1 MIKKIIK
8 SSFINQ
14 KKAIALMVASIAVG
28 TALVSSLL
36 TISIEIVGKVS
47 KELRSFGANI
57 ILEPKIEGIAD
68 ISGQARYLR
77 YDDIIKAKTIFWRH
91 NIIGIAPFLE
101 LEKTVTLKNNNP
113 NVRVSGTWIEKKL
126 SLPGESGHFLAGTK
140 TVFPWWGID
149 GRWPDSDEDIIIG
162 SSLSSRFNIKIGD
175 NILIE
180 NKSFTVSGIL
190 HTGGKEEESIFLNLE
205 TLQELSHMKGK
216 ISRVYVSAL
225 TTPMDEF
232 AYRDPDTMTKTEY
245 EKWYCTGYVTSI
257 AKQLEEVFSGS
268 KAKPIWNIA
277 ETEGRVLERLK
288 ILIYLLSIIAIIASA
303 LGVSTTMI
311 MSILRRIEEIG
322 LMKAIGADKIKII
335 VIFLTEGLLIGILG
349 GLLGYLISLYL
360 SQYIGIQV
368 FNTGLEQKGILLPV
382 SIIIA
387 ISITIIGTILPIKR
401 ALKIK
406 PSIVL
411 KGIR

>member
-1 MIKKIIK
+1 MIGKIIK

-14 KKAIALMVASIAVG
+14 KKAITLMVTSIAVG

-57 ILEPKIEGIAD
+57 ILEPKIEGLVD
-68 ISGQARYLR
+68 ISGQARFLR

-101 LEKTVTLKNNNP
+101 LEKTVTLKNSNHT
-113 NVRVSGTWIEKKL
+113 VRVSGTWIEKKL

-149 GRWPDSDEDIIIG
+149 GNWPHSDEDIIIG
-162 SSLSSRFNIKIGD
+162 SSLASRLNIKIGD

-180 NKSFTVSGIL
+180 NKNFNVSGIL
-190 HTGGKEEESIFLNLE
+190 HTGGKEEDHIYLNLE

-216 ISRVYVSAL
+216 ISRIFVSAL

-268 KAKPIWNIA
+268 KAKPIWHIA

-288 ILIYLLSIIAIIASA
+288 ILIYLISIISIIASA

-322 LMKAIGADKIKII
+322 LMKALGADKIKII

-349 GLLGYLISLYL
+349 GLLGYIISLYL
-360 SQYIGIQV
+360 SKYIGIQV

-387 ISITIIGTILPIKR
+387 TSITIIGTILPIKR

>member
-162 SSLSSRFNIKIGD
+162 SSLSSRLNIKIGD

-190 HTGGKEEESIFLNLE
+190 HTGGKEEENIFLNLE

-382 SIIIA
+382 AIIIA